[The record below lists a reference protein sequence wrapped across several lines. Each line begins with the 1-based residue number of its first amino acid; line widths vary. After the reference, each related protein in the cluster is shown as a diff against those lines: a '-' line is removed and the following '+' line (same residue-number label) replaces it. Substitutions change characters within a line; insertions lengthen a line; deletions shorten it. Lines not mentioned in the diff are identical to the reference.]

1 MMANID
7 WAQAGRISVIAL
19 VCVGLYLLFV
29 VWVAR
34 KLAEMSERYPPVLPR
49 DPMKYEGRDLTP
61 EQRRAVIASDS
72 RWTENEFQQNARRA
86 ESLGFIDPADEPRRS
101 A

>member
-1 MMANID
+1 MDNID
-7 WAQAGRISVIAL
+7 WGLTAKAIIWIILG
-19 VCVGLYLLFV
+19 CGLYILFAL
-29 VWVAR
+29 WVGR
-34 KLAEMSERYPPVLPR
+34 KLAELGAQYPEVLPR